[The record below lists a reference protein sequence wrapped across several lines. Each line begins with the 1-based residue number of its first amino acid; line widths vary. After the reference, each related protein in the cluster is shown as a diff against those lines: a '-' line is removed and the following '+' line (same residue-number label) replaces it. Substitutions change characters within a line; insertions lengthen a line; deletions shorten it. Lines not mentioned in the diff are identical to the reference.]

1 MTGRHTVITKS
12 VTSNVLN
19 SLRHGA
25 RQTVR
30 GIVLWNYIAVASAL
44 LVLTEHIY
52 RISGFSVIWSAFVWM
67 VCTLGRSETV
77 TIALTPLLP
86 ADVTFATS
94 ECSYI
99 QVMLFVCPLRSA
111 ECSHMIDILHVE
123 RNKIDV
129 SSHVTLSWDLFL
141 VPYNLR
147 FLNSLW
153 TALIHRPIRYVKT
166 WESSRV
172 NDFDQ
177 FEQRSRVYNA
187 VRYKRGFTTLQ
198 WSCSVLCWRLEND

>member
-1 MTGRHTVITKS
+1 M
-12 VTSNVLN
+12 
-19 SLRHGA
+19 
-25 RQTVR
+25 
-30 GIVLWNYIAVASAL
+30 
-44 LVLTEHIY
+44 
-52 RISGFSVIWSAFVWM
+52 
-67 VCTLGRSETV
+67 CTLGRSETV

-94 ECSYI
+94 ECSYL

-111 ECSHMIDILHVE
+111 ECNHMIDILHVE

-129 SSHVTLSWDLFL
+129 SSHVTLSWDLFH

-147 FLNSLW
+147 CLNSLW

-166 WESSRV
+166 WESGRV

-177 FEQRSRVYNA
+177 FEQRSRVYYA

-198 WSCSVLCWRLEND
+198 WSCSVLCWWLDDIYMNSYSKYQINTSGLIRLLVHCHILKHL